1 MPIRKFNPTG
11 PGRRFRSVSTF
22 SELTRNKAIGI
33 MRRGN
38 QPVEPHKP
46 LLSPIHRTGGRNNK
60 GRVTHRFHGGGH
72 KRMYRIIDF
81 KRDKYD
87 VPATVLTIE
96 YDPNRSCRI
105 SLVEYSDGEKRY
117 ILTPI
122 GMKEGDTI
130 IASDTADIQPG
141 NSLPIRAIPVGTTI
155 HNVELHL
162 GKGGQLVRSAGV
174 GAQLMAKEGKYAQ
187 IRLPSG
193 ETRRI
198 LLTCHAS
205 IGQVGNPEH
214 ENESYGKAGKS
225 RWLGIKPHVRGVA
238 MTPRDH
244 PHGGGEAQS
253 PVGRKKGP
261 ATPWG
266 KPALGKRT
274 RHNKSTDKFIVR
286 RRGAK

>member
-1 MPIRKFNPTG
+1 MPLRQYKPTG
-11 PGRRFRSVSTF
+11 PARRFRSVSTF
-22 SELTRNKAIGI
+22 EELTRKEGSK
-33 MRRGN
+33 
-38 QPVEPHKP
+38 QQVDPYKP
-46 LLSPIHRTGGRNNK
+46 LLEPLKKSGGRNNK
-60 GRVTHRFHGGGH
+60 GRVTSRFRGGGN
-72 KRMYRIIDF
+72 KRMYRVIDF
-81 KRDKYD
+81 KRNKYD
-87 VPATVLTIE
+87 VPATVLTVE

-105 SLVEYSDGEKRY
+105 SLVEYADGEKRY

-122 GMKEGDTI
+122 GLKEGDKV
-130 IASDTADIQPG
+130 IASDTADIRPG
-141 NSLPIRAIPVGTTI
+141 NSLPLRAIPIGTTV

-187 IRLPSG
+187 VRLPSG
-193 ETRRI
+193 ETRLI

-214 ENESYGKAGKS
+214 ENESFGKAGKS
-225 RWLGIKPHVRGVA
+225 RWLGKRPHVRGVA

-253 PVGRKKGP
+253 PVGRRKGP

-266 KPALGKRT
+266 KPALGRKT
-274 RHNKSTDKFIVR
+274 RRNKVTDKFIVR
-286 RRGAK
+286 RRGSK

>member
-1 MPIRKFNPTG
+1 VPIRKYKPTG

-22 SELTRNKAIGI
+22 SELTKQEGKR
-33 MRRGN
+33 
-38 QPVEPHKP
+38 QPVDPHKP
-46 LLSPIHRTGGRNNK
+46 LLEPLKSSGGRNNK
-60 GRVTHRFHGGGH
+60 GRITSRFRGGGN

-87 VPATVLTIE
+87 LPGKVLTIE

-105 SLVEYSDGEKRY
+105 SLVEYADGDKRY

-122 GMKEGDTI
+122 GLKEGDNI
-130 IASDTADIQPG
+130 VASDTADIRPG
-141 NSLPIRAIPVGTTI
+141 NSLPLRAIPVGTTI

-162 GKGGQLVRSAGV
+162 GKGGQLVRAAGV

-187 IRLPSG
+187 VRLPSG

-198 LLTCHAS
+198 LLTCHAT

-225 RWLGIKPHVRGVA
+225 RWLGRRPHVRGVA

-253 PVGRKKGP
+253 PIGRKAGP

-266 KPALGKRT
+266 KPALGHKT
-274 RHNKSTDKFIVR
+274 RHNKATDKFIVR
-286 RRGAK
+286 KRERK